1 MIADAKEVNAR
12 NEIVACD
19 ILIGQSHS
27 IGKMT
32 LV

>member
-1 MIADAKEVNAR
+1 MIADAKALTAG

-19 ILIGQSHS
+19 IQIGQSHS